1 MANTFFK
8 ISNISFVL
16 MLVFCLLAVFFLF
29 RFRILDIIGDLSGR
43 TAKKTIERMREE
55 NKKMGNK
62 LYRPSNINAYRGK
75 TTEPITENENT
86 VLLENTANENVTQ
99 LLDLDGTA
107 FLRGNTMELLTR
119 ENKDVILTMIE
130 EVVQTDTKET
140 M

>member
-62 LYRPSNINAYRGK
+62 LYRPSNLNSYRGK

-107 FLRGNTMELLTR
+107 FLRGNTMELSTR

-130 EVVQTDTKET
+130 EVVRIDTQET